1 MFYICCYK
9 TFIMKK
15 FDFRKLM
22 VISYWWC
29 IKKNKEFNAF
39 VFYVDLLIWVLP
51 INHLMTQHFR

>member
-1 MFYICCYK
+1 
-9 TFIMKK
+9 MKK

-29 IKKNKEFNAF
+29 FKKNREFNAF

-51 INHLMTQHFR
+51 ISFLLAVVFINVL

>member
-1 MFYICCYK
+1 
-9 TFIMKK
+9 MKK

-51 INHLMTQHFR
+51 ISFLLAVVFINVL